1 MTKRSF
7 ILAALLVGAGGLVG
21 VGVIQGQPGEVLSKA
36 INICLECVG
45 LG

>member
-1 MTKRSF
+1 LTKRTF
-7 ILAALLVGAGGLVG
+7 ILAALLVGAAVLVV
-21 VGVIQGQPGEVLSKA
+21 VGVIQGQPGQVLSKA